1 MFDLGEFLV
10 DVAISKR
17 RDFLLVRVADRVVV
31 IEMRIP
37 RDENVVYSCAEET
50 RSVEIEESGVLV

>member
-1 MFDLGEFLV
+1 M
-10 DVAISKR
+10 DVAISKGR
-17 RDFLLVRVADRVVV
+17 NFPLVRVADRVVV

-37 RDENVVYSCAEET
+37 RDKNVVDSGAEET